1 MNLRSLFENSRHVQ
15 EFEPGTTIFS
25 EGTPGHVM
33 YVILDG
39 EIEVRIRSE
48 LIEVLGPGEI
58 LGEMALIDTNARSAT
73 AVTRSKCRLALVD
86 EHSFLFMV
94 EETPLFALHVMRVL
108 VQRLRRTMVGTGSE
122 PPLHQST
129 AAQSGTTSRS

>member
-1 MNLRSLFENSRHVQ
+1 MNLISLFENSRHIQ
-15 EFEPGTTIFS
+15 EFEAGGTIFE
-25 EGTPGHVM
+25 EGTPGRVM

-39 EIEVRIRSE
+39 DVEVRVRHE

-73 AVTRSKCRLALVD
+73 AVARSKCRLALVD

-94 EETPLFALHVMRVL
+94 EETPFFALHVMRVL
-108 VQRLRRTMVGTGSE
+108 VDRLRRTMGITEGE
-122 PPLHQST
+122 PP
-129 AAQSGTTSRS
+129 